1 MDAAQRYEGWFETPF
16 GRRADRVEKCI
27 LAGLLGDFCRP
38 STLLDVGCGTG
49 HLAGFWAEQG
59 LSAVGLDIDAARLK
73 FARLRWP
80 DVPVVL
86 GDALDL
92 PFRDGSFDIVA
103 LVTVLEFV
111 SAPEKALR
119 EAARVARQGIL
130 LGALSSV
137 SPVAWWRRAR
147 RARAYRGARFFSPW
161 GLERLARRS
170 LSDRAVAIRTKTGL
184 YPLPWIDAC
193 ARLPLGAFIGMSVR
207 FA

>member
-1 MDAAQRYEGWFETPF
+1 MDVAQRYEGWFETPF
-16 GRRADRVEKCI
+16 GRRADRVEKAV
-27 LAGLLGDFCRP
+27 LADLLSDFRQAGA
-38 STLLDVGCGTG
+38 LLDVGCGTG
-49 HLAGFWAEQG
+49 HLASFWAEQG

-80 DVPVVL
+80 DMPAVL
-86 GDALDL
+86 GDALAL

-111 SAPEKALR
+111 AAPETALR

-130 LGALSSV
+130 VGALSSA

-170 LSDRAVAIRTKTGL
+170 LSGRAAAIRTKTGL
-184 YPLPWIDAC
+184 YPVPWLDVC
-193 ARLPLGAFIGMSVR
+193 TCLPLRAFIGMSLR
-207 FA
+207 FV